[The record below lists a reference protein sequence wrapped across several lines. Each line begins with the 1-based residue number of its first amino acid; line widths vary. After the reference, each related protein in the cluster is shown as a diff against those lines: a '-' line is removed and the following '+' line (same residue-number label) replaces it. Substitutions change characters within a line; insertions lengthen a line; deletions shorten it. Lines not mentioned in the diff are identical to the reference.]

1 MICIDRVTLSRYA
14 KTHNGSRS
22 PTNKIGPTA
31 AMTGFR
37 KIIKTGAVVKKIIL
51 LTHARPRGGGGFEG
65 TPLFEIIHFNCKTFS
80 ETIPEIPG

>member
-1 MICIDRVTLSRYA
+1 MICTDRVTLSRYA
-14 KTHNGSRS
+14 KTHNGCRS

-37 KIIKTGAVVKKIIL
+37 KRIKTGAVVKEIIL
-51 LTHARPRGGGGFEG
+51 LTHARPRGGGFEG
-65 TPLFEIIHFNCKTFS
+65 TPLFEKINFNRKTFS